1 MTARLRPTACH
12 VPDVTKIRRAKR
24 RLLTLAL
31 LAGPNAFAAQGTVS
45 LMTVALHRRF
55 GLDLPSLGH
64 HLGTMSWFIGFLG
77 FPVAAAM
84 DSVARRIFNANIRL
98 EIMVI
103 CLALA
108 LPFIGAANMV
118 EDARLDI
125 TLIGAFLFFSGVANV
140 PIPTVIQ
147 EVTPPRLYARIFA
160 IWSLF
165 MSAFGAL
172 GAVTMGVISD
182 RFLSGR
188 LLLSISITATTALA
202 LAVGPMALGLLHRKT
217 SAGTSLTSYEQ

>member
-1 MTARLRPTACH
+1 MTPLYAGLKNLMLINAAVGAFITLDYAAGYYFNDALFSIATVFAPTQGDALWRGVKAVSALFGVILFIFVLRLPWPDIMTGRLKPTNRH
-12 VPDVTKIRRAKR
+12 VSRVTVNRGSKR

-45 LMTVALHRRF
+45 LVTVALHRRF

-84 DSVARRIFNANIRL
+84 DSVARCVLKANIRL
-98 EIMVI
+98 EIMLI

-118 EDARLDI
+118 VDARQVRERDKYR
-125 TLIGAFLFFSGVANV
+125 V
-140 PIPTVIQ
+140 
-147 EVTPPRLYARIFA
+147 
-160 IWSLF
+160 
-165 MSAFGAL
+165 
-172 GAVTMGVISD
+172 
-182 RFLSGR
+182 
-188 LLLSISITATTALA
+188 
-202 LAVGPMALGLLHRKT
+202 KK
-217 SAGTSLTSYEQ
+217 